1 MRFKALRHQPS
12 DAARK
17 SGYDNEGQLPDTLP
31 DSRSRPKA
39 VAVLRIH
46 GPVDCFWPEA
56 DIEGTTVLSKFD
68 AVVSTS
74 SVA

>member
-39 VAVLRIH
+39 VELERQVCRRLLCDYRRWGADFYQRCI
-46 GPVDCFWPEA
+46 CF
-56 DIEGTTVLSKFD
+56 
-68 AVVSTS
+68 
-74 SVA
+74 